1 MCGTVA
7 FAKVVQPDPGDLHP
21 SVFQFGPQGFG
32 LTRYPDDTAR
42 PDRQEIT
49 RQPVGI
55 LFGNRDDGGT
65 DTVPQQ
71 FDEPDI
77 FFGFGID
84 AVCTSEVNIGQQQ
97 IRRIR
102 IGGHT
107 PGCERH
113 QIAVY
118 NVEIGVQMHFR
129 LAEQSVLDY
138 DQTVAAQQVVLH
150 KLIDG
155 RLRGAHPAADESRI
169 AERIEIPAFE
179 MSSLPFD
186 AV

>member
-1 MCGTVA
+1 
-7 FAKVVQPDPGDLHP
+7 
-21 SVFQFGPQGFG
+21 
-32 LTRYPDDTAR
+32 
-42 PDRQEIT
+42 
-49 RQPVGI
+49 
-55 LFGNRDDGGT
+55 
-65 DTVPQQ
+65 
-71 FDEPDI
+71 
-77 FFGFGID
+77 
-84 AVCTSEVNIGQQQ
+84 
-97 IRRIR
+97 
-102 IGGHT
+102 
-107 PGCERH
+107 
-113 QIAVY
+113 
-118 NVEIGVQMHFR
+118 MHFR

>member
-7 FAKVVQPDPGDLHP
+7 FAKVVKPDPGDLHP

-32 LTRYPDDTAR
+32 LARYPDDTAR

-55 LFGNRDDGGT
+55 LFGNGDDGGT
-65 DTVPQQ
+65 DTAPQQ
-71 FDEPDI
+71 FDESDI

-84 AVCTSEVNIGQQQ
+84 AVCTSEINIGQQQ

-107 PGCERH
+107 PSCERH

-118 NVEIGVQMHFR
+118 NVEIGVQVHFR
-129 LAEQSVLDY
+129 LAEQPVLDH
-138 DQTVAAQQVVLH
+138 DQTVAAQQIVLH
-150 KLIDG
+150 ELIDG
-155 RLRGAHPAADESRI
+155 RLRGAHPE
-169 AERIEIPAFE
+169 
-179 MSSLPFD
+179 
-186 AV
+186 AVSPNG